1 MNLHDNTIGHIA
13 KLIQMAILSGTDI
26 TDHLRMMRLK
36 ITDTNSLVLEEE
48 YESIFNDQI
57 QKMLSNSADKVSE
70 KTEKDQIH

>member
-36 ITDTNSLVLEEE
+36 TTDNDSLVLEEE

-57 QKMLSNSADKVSE
+57 QKMLSNSEDRVSE
-70 KTEKDQIH
+70 QNTEDQIH